1 MQICCTKKLLESISV
16 TPEEHFNID
25 PLFSWHADVFTIDR
39 RKTVVLVNDKN
50 RYAVILYD
58 LRAKDFKNFG
68 SIFVELGLYSKR
80 PEWTQPEN
88 LDALFIGIS
97 EIVDNSK
104 PEIV

>member
-1 MQICCTKKLLESISV
+1 VRFVLSKGYVRYQNGRRKMQICCTKKLLESISV

-58 LRAKDFKNFG
+58 LRAKDSKNFG
-68 SIFVELGLYSKR
+68 SIFVEAIRRVLQEEDIK
-80 PEWTQPEN
+80 E
-88 LDALFIGIS
+88 
-97 EIVDNSK
+97 
-104 PEIV
+104 

>member
-58 LRAKDFKNFG
+58 LRAKGFKNFG
-68 SIFVELGLYSKR
+68 SIFVEAIRRVLQEEDIK
-80 PEWTQPEN
+80 E
-88 LDALFIGIS
+88 
-97 EIVDNSK
+97 
-104 PEIV
+104 